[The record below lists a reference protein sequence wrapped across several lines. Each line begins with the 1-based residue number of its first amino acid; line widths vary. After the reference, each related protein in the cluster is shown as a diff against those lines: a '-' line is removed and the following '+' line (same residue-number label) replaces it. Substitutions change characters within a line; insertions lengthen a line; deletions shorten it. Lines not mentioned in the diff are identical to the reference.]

1 MFFIKNCKINLRLAS
16 LGQLHCVKI
25 TFDVLSSRIRMARP
39 MSHGIFVVLEGADRV
54 GKTTQALLLAKALSE
69 ITHKETLS
77 VKFPDRDT
85 PLGRQLDSYLSGNGD
100 INKHALHLLF
110 TANRWE
116 RQSEIRKAISN
127 GIPVVAD
134 RYIYSG
140 IAYTAAK
147 SPPTPNWEWCWEMEK
162 GLVEPDLVICLTPG
176 NLDEL
181 SSRNGYGNERYEN
194 DDFQKRVLE
203 NYVRI
208 SKDVEL
214 DNKDNNDENDS
225 VGLWHFIQAT
235 DKTVEEVHK
244 CIMVLVKSK
253 LESIIG
259 PEIHECTNKKD

>member
-1 MFFIKNCKINLRLAS
+1 
-16 LGQLHCVKI
+16 
-25 TFDVLSSRIRMARP
+25 
-39 MSHGIFVVLEGADRV
+39 
-54 GKTTQALLLAKALSE
+54 
-69 ITHKETLS
+69 
-77 VKFPDRDT
+77 
-85 PLGRQLDSYLSGNGD
+85 
-100 INKHALHLLF
+100 
-110 TANRWE
+110 
-116 RQSEIRKAISN
+116 
-127 GIPVVAD
+127 
-134 RYIYSG
+134 
-140 IAYTAAK
+140 
-147 SPPTPNWEWCWEMEK
+147 MEK

-214 DNKDNNDENDS
+214 DNNDENDS

>member
-1 MFFIKNCKINLRLAS
+1 MTR
-16 LGQLHCVKI
+16 
-25 TFDVLSSRIRMARP
+25 RM
-39 MSHGIFVVLEGADRV
+39 SQGIFVVLEGADRV
-54 GKTTQALLLAKALSE
+54 GKTTQASLLAKALSE
-69 ITHKETLS
+69 ITQRETLS

-85 PLGRQLDSYLSGNGD
+85 PLGHHLDSYLSGIGD

-116 RQSEIRKAISN
+116 RQAEIRKAISN

-147 SPPTPNWEWCWEMEK
+147 APPTPNWEWCWEMEK

-181 SSRNGYGNERYEN
+181 SSRNGYGKERYEN

-214 DNKDNNDENDS
+214 DNKDNDDETDS